1 MDEPKS
7 DDPVSPSDPIV
18 VALGNAA
25 IGVQKIMTKMTGVE
39 YDPALSRILAIFAV
53 GCFLNAGG
61 HDLTQEQVDIIR
73 GMLAENAH
81 VSGLSGFKH

>member
-1 MDEPKS
+1 
-7 DDPVSPSDPIV
+7 
-18 VALGNAA
+18 
-25 IGVQKIMTKMTGVE
+25 MTKMTGVE

-73 GMLAENAH
+73 GMLAEKQLPRPLRELDFAD
-81 VSGLSGFKH
+81 SFMGWGAAILSG